1 MNQPLLT
8 VEKVTAGYGAITIL
22 RDLSLAVPAGS
33 ITALIGA
40 NGAGKTTLMRVLAGL
55 VAPTTGTLRFNGAD
69 ITRSPSH
76 RRVAAGLALVPEGR
90 QVFPYLSVADNLRL
104 GAWASAARADE
115 SASAARVYTLFPR
128 LDERRAQAAG
138 SLSGGEQQM
147 LAVGRGMMA
156 KPCLLLLDEP
166 TLGLAPQMART
177 IFDTVLRLRDD
188 GMTILIAEQ
197 DVRTTLAIADHAY
210 VIENG
215 RIKKHGPAATLRDDP
230 EIRSAY
236 LGL

>member
-1 MNQPLLT
+1 MSEPLLT
-8 VEKVTAGYGAITIL
+8 VQKITAGYGAITIL

-55 VAPTTGTLRFNGAD
+55 VAPFAGIIRFNGAD

-104 GAWASAARADE
+104 GAWAAPARAE
-115 SASAARVYTLFPR
+115 ENASVARVYALFPR

-156 KPCLLLLDEP
+156 KPRLLLLDEP

-215 RIKKHGPAATLRDDP
+215 RIKKDGAAATLRDDP
-230 EIRSAY
+230 DIRSAY